1 MLLISDA
8 DDDKIEW
15 VIEAVKAFLPQS
27 ANNQYLDYSFDYE
40 GRYDEYGHRKM
51 ERLELTNILKLPN
64 SRFTPSGFNHF
75 CCKLYQRKMLYTK
88 ILFQSPFIESNAEEI
103 FVSGMWYSFCGCVRI
118 HGSCPFIYALR
129 PQISL
134 K

>member
-1 MLLISDA
+1 MAFILRNSIQKNHLWLSIDISRSHRPSMLLISDA

-51 ERLELTNILKLPN
+51 ER
-64 SRFTPSGFNHF
+64 
-75 CCKLYQRKMLYTK
+75 
-88 ILFQSPFIESNAEEI
+88 
-103 FVSGMWYSFCGCVRI
+103 
-118 HGSCPFIYALR
+118 
-129 PQISL
+129 
-134 K
+134 

>member
-40 GRYDEYGHRKM
+40 GRYEEYGHRKM

-103 FVSGMWYSFCGCVRI
+103 FVSEYNLTVQCLPMDHNFFTKVFEDFPI
-118 HGSCPFIYALR
+118 IE
-129 PQISL
+129 
-134 K
+134 